1 MSLIQKQDPELWQ
14 AMELEAARQRD
25 KLELIAQALMERETL
40 EASELE
46 ELVTTGH
53 ITEKPQPEDD
63 EPEHDDDTVI
73 VEKLKQTIEQR
84 DAEPDTATAV
94 EPEKAEEKETAP
106 KLNVTRHE

>member
-1 MSLIQKQDPELWQ
+1 
-14 AMELEAARQRD
+14 
-25 KLELIAQALMERETL
+25 MERETL